1 MEGLNSM
8 KFSQELFYEV
18 KEIWDEY
25 LKHPFVKGIGEG
37 TLDKEKFKN
46 YLIQDYLYLKDY
58 AKVFAMG
65 LVKARTM
72 KEMKFYHESIKGVL
86 DDETAVHVNY
96 LKGFG
101 LSTEEVEK
109 YKVELTTASYT
120 NYMLGIALKGDSKD
134 IAMTIMPCTW
144 SYYYIGKYLY
154 ETYKDR
160 LEENFYAPWIKE
172 YASEEFRQC
181 TEEWINYID
190 EICKN
195 VSEVE
200 KERLKDIFIKS
211 SLYEMDFWNMANK

>member
-1 MEGLNSM
+1 M
-8 KFSQELFYEV
+8 KFSEVLFEEV
-18 KEIWDEY
+18 KSLWDDY
-25 LKHPFVKGIGEG
+25 LEHPFVKGIGEG

-96 LKGFG
+96 LREFG
-101 LSTEEVEK
+101 LNTEEVEK
-109 YKVELTTASYT
+109 YKAELTTESYT

-144 SYYYIGKYLY
+144 SYYYIGKHLY
-154 ETYKDR
+154 DTYNDI
-160 LEENFYAPWIKE
+160 LGENFYGPWIMG
-172 YASEEFRQC
+172 YASDEFRQC
-181 TEEWINYID
+181 AQEWIDYID
-190 EICKN
+190 EICEN
-195 VSEVE
+195 ISEVE

-211 SLYEMDFWNMANK
+211 SLYEMEFWNMANK

>member
-1 MEGLNSM
+1 
-8 KFSQELFYEV
+8 
-18 KEIWDEY
+18 
-25 LKHPFVKGIGEG
+25 
-37 TLDKEKFKN
+37 
-46 YLIQDYLYLKDY
+46 
-58 AKVFAMG
+58 MG

-101 LSTEEVEK
+101 LTTEEVEK

-144 SYYYIGKYLY
+144 SYYYIGKHLY
-154 ETYKDR
+154 ETYKDI
-160 LEENFYAPWIKE
+160 LEENFYSPWIKE
-172 YASEEFRQC
+172 YASDEFRQC
-181 TEEWINYID
+181 TEEWIDYIN
-190 EICKN
+190 EICED
-195 VSEVE
+195 VSEME

-211 SLYEMDFWNMANK
+211 NLYEMEFWNMANK